1 MTASTPA
8 ETHTGRKA
16 PAGRTQLQVPAD
28 AEWTQSG
35 RKVDAARTHPR
46 AAVDAKRTQNARILD
61 AVFDKLFL
69 GSTVH
74 LNENIYKSLIYFI

>member
-16 PAGRTQLQVPAD
+16 PAGRTQLQVRAD
-28 AEWTQSG
+28 AEWAQSG
-35 RKVDAARTHPR
+35 RSTDHPR
-46 AAVDAKRTQNARILD
+46 AAVDAKRTQIARVLD

-69 GSTVH
+69 GSTAVMVV
-74 LNENIYKSLIYFI
+74 